1 MLILNKLKRIL
12 EVTKIDSVL
21 SARKKITSC
30 PEFLFSNTFHFS
42 HIILYFFTEKVNCTI
57 NDGKE
62 AGKGGPNLYSDYV
75 YSPTG
80 ISVFSFFLQTDSI
93 GEISNVGIY
102 SKMFNFARQ
111 MRIYDI
117 TS

>member
-1 MLILNKLKRIL
+1 MW
-12 EVTKIDSVL
+12 
-21 SARKKITSC
+21 
-30 PEFLFSNTFHFS
+30 FSIANLQAQS
-42 HIILYFFTEKVNCTI
+42 

-75 YSPTG
+75 YSPTE

-102 SKMFNFARQ
+102 SKMFNFARR